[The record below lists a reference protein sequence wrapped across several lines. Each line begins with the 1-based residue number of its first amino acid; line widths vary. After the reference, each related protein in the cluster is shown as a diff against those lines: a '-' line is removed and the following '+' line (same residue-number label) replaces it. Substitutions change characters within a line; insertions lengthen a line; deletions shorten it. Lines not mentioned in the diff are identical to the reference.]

1 MLIRAAAVPGP
12 QHNPRQGTAQGDGA
26 RWHSRMVPHV
36 SALQRMDEP
45 ATEVWAGW
53 SYSRP
58 HILPSPGA
66 VGGHEGSSVVCQA
79 WVCCRSAMGV
89 GGRVGGS
96 CGTGRPADITI
107 GGGRERERRTT
118 REASVDVAAGGGG
131 VRFRLSLPSSSR
143 SPRLSSPRVLPP
155 PFLLPSLSPACDG
168 GGAGRCH
175 LLLRQ
180 RQAR

>member
-1 MLIRAAAVPGP
+1 MPGP

-26 RWHSRMVPHV
+26 RWHSMMVPHV
-36 SALQRMDEP
+36 SALQRMYEP
-45 ATEVWAGW
+45 ASEVWAGW

-66 VGGHEGSSVVCQA
+66 VGGYEGPSVVCQA

-107 GGGRERERRTT
+107 EGGREREREKPVWT
-118 REASVDVAAGGGG
+118 S
-131 VRFRLSLPSSSR
+131 RLEGEVCGSGSLFPLPRAPQGSHLPVSS
-143 SPRLSSPRVLPP
+143 
-155 PFLLPSLSPACDG
+155 LLPSFSPLSHRRAMAEG
-168 GGAGRCH
+168 RGAVTSS
-175 LLLRQ
+175 
-180 RQAR
+180 